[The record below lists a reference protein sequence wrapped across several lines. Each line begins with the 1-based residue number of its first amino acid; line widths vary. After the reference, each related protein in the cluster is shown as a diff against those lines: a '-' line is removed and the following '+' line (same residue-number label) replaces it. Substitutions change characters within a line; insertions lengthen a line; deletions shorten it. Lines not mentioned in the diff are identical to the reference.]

1 MLASMRCNSIW
12 ERAVFI
18 CIVGSRSE
26 SWAFGHLELWTFRYH
41 QFSQDG
47 FTFHFNIWVN
57 THSLQMQSLSNATGA
72 LYARF
77 DRHCLKVQWQ
87 DSKLWGDLE
96 EGGLHAKIQMRNNRA
111 GINDRPLC
119 VHSDGGMNDRQITR
133 EPSPLQFHWK
143 ETLHCRAKLM
153 RRK

>member
-57 THSLQMQSLSNATGA
+57 THSLQSLSNATGA